1 MSDPT
6 YTVLVPFTFGQWT
19 YRAGEQITPE
29 DLALREL
36 PQAELD
42 RQIMRG
48 CLRQA
53 GLVVA
58 EAKIERITKANKAVT
73 PPAES
78 NS

>member
-6 YTVLVPFTFGQWT
+6 YTVLVPFTYGAWA
-19 YRAGEQITPE
+19 YRPGDELTQE

-36 PQAELD
+36 PQGELD

-48 CLRQA
+48 CLRQTA
-53 GLVVA
+53 QVVA
-58 EAKIERITKANKAVT
+58 EAKIERITRANRAVT
-73 PPAES
+73 PPTES